1 MEKSTMSSFW
11 ISCNDV
17 ITRERNHFKVDESV
31 YVYIRQ
37 LEHRWTMAEKKIA
50 ESDRFK
56 DTYFVCGEGGDR
68 NENGLP
74 ESIFICPALGSDI
87 TVKYTRVD

>member
-1 MEKSTMSSFW
+1 MEKKMDDLTS
-11 ISCNDV
+11 NAEV
-17 ITRERNHFKVDESV
+17 ERLTTTNV
-31 YVYIRQ
+31 
-37 LEHRWTMAEKKIA
+37 A
-50 ESDRFK
+50 
-56 DTYFVCGEGGDR
+56 YFVCGEGGDR

>member
-1 MEKSTMSSFW
+1 MEKKM
-11 ISCNDV
+11 DEV
-17 ITRERNHFKVDESV
+17 IAKFSDYYDAIMERN
-31 YVYIRQ
+31 
-37 LEHRWTMAEKKIA
+37 
-50 ESDRFK
+50 K
-56 DTYFVCGEGGDR
+56 DTAYFICGEGSAR

>member
-1 MEKSTMSSFW
+1 MDDLTSNAE
-11 ISCNDV
+11 V
-17 ITRERNHFKVDESV
+17 ERLTTTNV
-31 YVYIRQ
+31 
-37 LEHRWTMAEKKIA
+37 A
-50 ESDRFK
+50 
-56 DTYFVCGEGGDR
+56 YFVCGEGGDR